1 MKCLHVILRN
11 DWFWYTGKII
21 IILHIV
27 EVLTISKSSIKI
39 KDIRMKKISEDFA
52 YDQKCFP
59 IGMKLLNIFANSLH
73 TKKVWFNL
81 STIKSIEKN

>member
-1 MKCLHVILRN
+1 
-11 DWFWYTGKII
+11 
-21 IILHIV
+21 
-27 EVLTISKSSIKI
+27 
-39 KDIRMKKISEDFA
+39 MKKISEDFA

-81 STIKSIEKN
+81 STIKSIEKNLGSKTEICYDLHI